1 MEALGLN
8 LGYLLVQI
16 LNFSIVFIILRA
28 FVYKPLLN
36 LLEKRRTAIAKGL
49 EDARIAAEA
58 RANAEDE
65 ARKIIEEAQA
75 KAAEEIRLASEKA
88 ENAGR
93 DMIAQAESEIAKERK
108 AAMADIEQE
117 RDIILA
123 DIRSQVAALAIAAAQ
138 RLVGEALDE
147 KRQHSLIEEFFSGVK
162 AGKVVVLD
170 DIKFAGESAEV
181 VSALP
186 LTDEEKETIRKDL
199 LAKSESKEVSF
210 RVDPGILG
218 GLVIRI
224 GDKVMDGSVSGQL
237 ESMRQSVK

>member
-1 MEALGLN
+1 LEALGLN

>member
-1 MEALGLN
+1 LEALGLN

-28 FVYKPLLN
+28 FVYKQLLN

>member
-1 MEALGLN
+1 LEALGLN
-8 LGYLLVQI
+8 LGYLFVQI
-16 LNFSIVFIILRA
+16 LNFLIVFVILRA

-49 EDARIAAEA
+49 EDARVAAEA
-58 RANAEDE
+58 RENAEDE

-93 DMIAQAESEIAKERK
+93 DMIAQAENEITKERK

-138 RLVGEALDE
+138 RLFGEALDE
-147 KRQHSLIEEFFSGVK
+147 KLQQSLIEEFFSGVK

-170 DIKFAGESAEV
+170 DIKFTGESAEV

-186 LTDEEKETIRKDL
+186 LTDEEKEIIRKDL
-199 LAKSESKEVSF
+199 LAKSGSEEFFF

-218 GLVIRI
+218 GLVIKI
-224 GDKVMDGSVSGQL
+224 GDKVLDGSVSGQL

>member
-1 MEALGLN
+1 LEALGLN
-8 LGYLLVQI
+8 LGYLFVQI
-16 LNFSIVFIILRA
+16 LNFLIVFVILRA

-49 EDARIAAEA
+49 EDARVAAEA
-58 RANAEDE
+58 RENAEDE

-93 DMIAQAESEIAKERK
+93 DMIAQAENEITKERK

-170 DIKFAGESAEV
+170 DIKFTGESAEV

-186 LTDEEKETIRKDL
+186 LTDEEKEIIRKDL
-199 LAKSESKEVSF
+199 LAKSGSEEFFF

-218 GLVIRI
+218 GLVIKI
-224 GDKVMDGSVSGQL
+224 GDKVLDGSVSGQL
-237 ESMRQSVK
+237 ESMRQRVK